1 MALKTLPSRALL
13 HVSHLKPATLLQL
26 SAGIALWIGA
36 IGFLDLTLRWMEW
49 LLR

>member
-26 SAGIALWIGA
+26 GAGIALWIGA
-36 IGFLDLTLRWMEW
+36 IVAIDLAFTWMEW